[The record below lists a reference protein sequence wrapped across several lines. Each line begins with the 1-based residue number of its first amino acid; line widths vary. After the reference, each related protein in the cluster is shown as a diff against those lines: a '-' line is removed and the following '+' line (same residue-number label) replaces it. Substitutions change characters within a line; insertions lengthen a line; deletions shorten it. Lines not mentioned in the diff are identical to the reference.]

1 MRVLLFSE
9 RLRPPLDEGFK
20 NTAIQLARALRHEHE
35 VLALTTRGEDIPAD
49 GIRNVAADKLLR
61 SAALREIVH
70 DFDPQV
76 ILYIPT
82 ASATPAA
89 MLRTRV
95 LHSDAPRAR
104 IAMLALQPRRY
115 DPLTSLAIRFIK
127 PPLILVQSRAMGT
140 LLAGLGCRVL
150 PVRSGV
156 DAERFTPATAEE
168 RVNLRA
174 RLGLPAQ
181 SFIVLHVGHINSG
194 RNIAVLEQVQQAGCQ
209 AVLVGSTSTDQ
220 DDSLAR
226 RLEQAGVIVVRQ
238 FVEHIED
245 YYQAADCYVFP
256 VTSATGSIAVPL
268 SVLEAMAC
276 NLPVVTMP
284 YGDLPALFPAGG
296 GLSVARSDWELMNQ
310 TLAARRITC
319 PATRALVLPFSWPSV
334 ARDIIQQV
342 IA

>member
-1 MRVLLFSE
+1 M
-9 RLRPPLDEGFK
+9 
-20 NTAIQLARALRHEHE
+20 
-35 VLALTTRGEDIPAD
+35 LALTTLGEDIAAE
-49 GIRNVAADKLLR
+49 GIRNVAANKLLQGN
-61 SAALREIVH
+61 ALRETVRT
-70 DFDPQV
+70 FDPQV

-95 LHSDAPRAR
+95 LHRYAAGAR
-104 IAMLALQPRRY
+104 IALLALQPRAY

-127 PPLILVQSRAMGT
+127 PPLILVQSKAMGA
-140 LLAGLGCRVL
+140 LLEGLGCRVL

-156 DAERFTPATAEE
+156 DAERFAPVAPDE
-168 RVNLRA
+168 RAGLRT

-194 RNIAVLEQVQQAGCQ
+194 RNVAVLEQIQQAGCQ

-226 RLEQAGVIVVRQ
+226 RLERAGVIVVRQ
-238 FVEHIED
+238 FVEHIEH

-256 VTSATGSIAVPL
+256 VTSTTGAIAVPL

-296 GLSVARSDWELMNQ
+296 GLSVARNDWELVSH
-310 TLAARRITC
+310 TLAARQITS
-319 PATRALVLPFSWPSV
+319 PHTRALVLPFSWPSV
-334 ARDIIQQV
+334 ANDIMQQV
-342 IA
+342 TA